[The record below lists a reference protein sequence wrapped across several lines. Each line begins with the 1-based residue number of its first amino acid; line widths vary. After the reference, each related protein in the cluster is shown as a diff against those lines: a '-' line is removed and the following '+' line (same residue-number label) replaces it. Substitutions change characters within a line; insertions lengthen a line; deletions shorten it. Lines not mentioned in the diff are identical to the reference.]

1 MERQARNLLTLLITG
16 DNMMDPDLFRE
27 HVEQAFGKDKFNIK
41 IKRYSFDNCCF
52 PLEAQTTI
60 PSGMCFEDPK
70 VKMGYPDCGVNEF
83 YGEPYSLMEDIRDVD
98 ILVIH
103 GAALPR
109 KVLEN
114 ANRLKYII
122 SLRGGPA
129 NIDMEYV
136 RQHGI
141 KLLNTNG
148 KNAQA
153 VAEFTLGALLDFERD
168 ITYGNAYL
176 KNDYWWIKAVDD
188 RMSHELQN
196 KKFGFIGY
204 GNIAQKLRKL
214 LSGFDIEAYAYS
226 PHINEETLE
235 KSNVKRLSLP
245 ELVSTCDYVSLH
257 TRPVKGQPP
266 VMSAEMIGMM
276 KSDAVLINSGRG
288 ALLDYAALKKALEK
302 KRIRGAVLDVLGNE
316 PFSFYKELLDMSNTL
331 ITPHI
336 AGQSYGTCVR
346 ACQMGT
352 QLLRS
357 ILGEE

>member
-1 MERQARNLLTLLITG
+1 MNPE
-16 DNMMDPDLFRE
+16 LFKE
-27 HVEQAFGKDKFNIK
+27 HVERAFGKDKFDIR
-41 IKRYSFDNCCF
+41 IKRYSFYDCSF
-52 PLEAQTTI
+52 PLDAETTI
-60 PSGMCFEDPK
+60 PSGMCFENPK
-70 VKMGYPDCGVNEF
+70 VKMSYEDCGVNEF
-83 YGEPYSLMEDIRDVD
+83 YGEPYSLIDDIKDVD

-109 KVLEN
+109 RVLEN
-114 ANRLKYII
+114 AGRLKYII

-129 NIDMEYV
+129 NIDMQYV
-136 RQHGI
+136 KERGI

-168 ITYGNAYL
+168 ITYGNGYL
-176 KNDYWWIKAVDD
+176 KNDYWWIKAVDS
-188 RMSHELQN
+188 RTSHELRN

-214 LSGFDIEAYAYS
+214 LSGFDIEAFAYS
-226 PHINEETLE
+226 PHVDEEVLS
-235 KSNVKRLSLP
+235 KSNVKRLPLE

-266 VMSAEMIGMM
+266 VMSAEMINMM

-288 ALLDYAALKKALEK
+288 ALLDYAALKKALEE

-316 PFSFYKELLDMSNTL
+316 PFGFYKELLTMSNTL

-336 AGQSYGTCVR
+336 AGQSYETCVR
-346 ACQMGT
+346 ACEMGT
-352 QLLRS
+352 ALLRQ
-357 ILGEE
+357 ILDEE